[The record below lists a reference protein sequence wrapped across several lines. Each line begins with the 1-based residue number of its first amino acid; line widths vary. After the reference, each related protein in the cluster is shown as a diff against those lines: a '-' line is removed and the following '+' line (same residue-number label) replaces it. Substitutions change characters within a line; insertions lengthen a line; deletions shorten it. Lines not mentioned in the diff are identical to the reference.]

1 MLEGKMTLEFWMEDI
16 ILRQTCQIEGSLLVS
31 VDMLLKKCQG
41 PVSIFFA
48 HGFML
53 LSNCKVSK
61 VGL

>member
-16 ILRQTCQIEGSLLVS
+16 ILRQTCQIEGSLHVS
-31 VDMLLKKCQG
+31 VGMLLKKCQG
-41 PVSIFFA
+41 PVNFFA